1 MPLIYSPTYINHQQP
16 QLSGWVLF
24 LQDIYHYFHEAR
36 MLIQPLVFFL
46 SELMHPAQVGLDEK
60 PDAPIQISGI
70 LQS

>member
-16 QLSGWVLF
+16 PLSGWVLF

-36 MLIQPLVFFL
+36 MLIQPLVFLL

-60 PDAPIQISGI
+60 PDTPIRIPRTP
-70 LQS
+70 QS